1 MNEIF
6 QKLKV
11 PMIIIALL
19 FGGFIVYNTFIKEP
33 VSNDLIKKDTPNGAK
48 MPEQDFLPLLLRI
61 QNITLDEKLF
71 LDPVFRALVDFG
83 QPIVPEPIGKP
94 NPFQGVLYSSV
105 NSSVEDLGFEDET
118 TNTSVTPTKTPPQ
131 KPLPKPVI
139 KR

>member
-11 PMIIIALL
+11 PMIIIGIL

-33 VSNDLIKKDTPNGAK
+33 VSKDLLQKESSNGAVV
-48 MPEQDFLPLLLRI
+48 PEQDFLPLLLRI
-61 QNITLDEKLF
+61 QNITLDERLF

-94 NPFQGVLYSSV
+94 NPFKGAISSSV
-105 NSSVEDLGFEDET
+105 NSSVESLGFQDET
-118 TNTSVTPTKTPPQ
+118 TNTSVTPVRTVT
-131 KPLPKPVI
+131 PVI
-139 KR
+139 RR